1 MMNVTIAGRVYP
13 LAVDKGQESKVNAL
27 ASHVDAIL
35 ADLKRA
41 DPLMDRDRQLILA
54 ALQLASE
61 VGDYQERLDD
71 QNTSVMRFHRELATR
86 LESLIP
92 H

>member
-1 MMNVTIAGRVYP
+1 MMNVMIAGRAYP
-13 LAVDKGQESKVNAL
+13 LAVDKGQENKVNAL
-27 ASHVDAIL
+27 AAHVDAIL

-41 DPLMDRDRQLILA
+41 DPLMDRDRQLILC

-71 QNTSVMRFHRELATR
+71 QNTSVMRFHRDLATR
-86 LESLIP
+86 LEQLIP

>member
-1 MMNVTIAGRVYP
+1 MMNVTIAGRAYP
-13 LAVDKGQESKVNAL
+13 LAVEKGQETKVTAL

-35 ADLKRA
+35 SDLKRA

-61 VGDYQERLDD
+61 VADYQEQLDT
-71 QNTSVMRFHRELATR
+71 QNTSVMRFHRDLATR
-86 LESLIP
+86 LEQLIP